1 MKNDNLENIINL
13 FENYLIT
20 LDKLAKEKNNLSYN
34 NQSIVIKLQKTQT
47 NKVVFTD
54 FYNSILDDFPVN
66 KLNTYGLTISD
77 VFGESVYNNVLE
89 YIETAFNGQIVEF
102 NAQINNINLFV
113 TLVPVFYN
121 NELIEVIGT
130 CFNNSAIGDETESII
145 RNVKQIFSSL
155 KQALA
160 ITNEAQYF
168 SKLNSNKKD
177 YLNRLLFTD
186 QNLLNKVLS
195 FAKIGLWRVEINQM
209 DITVSE
215 QVYEILGLNKD
226 VKGNELNKWLE
237 LINNE
242 DISSVNN
249 DYEMFIQNKL
259 KIFESTFRVKKQ
271 PNDWIWVKCIG
282 QSYYTDPK
290 NNLPTT
296 IVGIVIDIHS
306 EKSND
311 LEKDRLISELK
322 KSNFAAEE
330 TATEIIELYQEVVN
344 SEKFFIDMNLKKDEL
359 FSILSVELK
368 SSILGFLSLSNL
380 IFQEY
385 HNFSKEEIRDAL
397 KEIHISSKNLF
408 DFLENIL
415 LWTQI
420 NNKNIEYNP
429 NFFYLKDIINESLLL
444 FSNIIKDKH
453 LTIENNIDEKI
464 VVFVD
469 YNMINSLFRNLISN
483 SIKFSKQK
491 SKIIINSKPIEL
503 NTSFVEISINDNG
516 IGIDDKLKKYIFKFN
531 KKVIRRGSNNEI
543 GSGLGL
549 ILCKEF
555 INYHKGKI
563 WFESKRSAGTTFYFT
578 LPLAKL

>member
-13 FENYLIT
+13 FENYFIT

-102 NAQINNINLFV
+102 NTQINNINLFV

-130 CFNNSAIGDETESII
+130 CFNNPANGDETESII
-145 RNVKQIFSSL
+145 RNFKQIFYSL

-160 ITNEAQYF
+160 ITNEAQFF

-186 QNLLNKVLS
+186 QDLLNKVLS
-195 FAKIGLWRVEINQM
+195 FTKIGLWRVEINQM

-226 VKGNELNKWLE
+226 VKGNKLEKWLE
-237 LINNE
+237 LIHNE
-242 DISSVNN
+242 DIDKVNN
-249 DYEMFIQNKL
+249 DYKMFIQNKL

-491 SKIIINSKPIEL
+491 SKIIIDSKPIEL

>member
-1 MKNDNLENIINL
+1 
-13 FENYLIT
+13 
-20 LDKLAKEKNNLSYN
+20 
-34 NQSIVIKLQKTQT
+34 
-47 NKVVFTD
+47 
-54 FYNSILDDFPVN
+54 
-66 KLNTYGLTISD
+66 
-77 VFGESVYNNVLE
+77 
-89 YIETAFNGQIVEF
+89 
-102 NAQINNINLFV
+102 
-113 TLVPVFYN
+113 
-121 NELIEVIGT
+121 
-130 CFNNSAIGDETESII
+130 
-145 RNVKQIFSSL
+145 
-155 KQALA
+155 
-160 ITNEAQYF
+160 
-168 SKLNSNKKD
+168 
-177 YLNRLLFTD
+177 
-186 QNLLNKVLS
+186 
-195 FAKIGLWRVEINQM
+195 
-209 DITVSE
+209 
-215 QVYEILGLNKD
+215 
-226 VKGNELNKWLE
+226 
-237 LINNE
+237 
-242 DISSVNN
+242 
-249 DYEMFIQNKL
+249 MFIQNKL

-491 SKIIINSKPIEL
+491 SKIIIDSKPIEL

>member
-13 FENYLIT
+13 FENYFIT

-130 CFNNSAIGDETESII
+130 CFNNPANEDETESII

-160 ITNEAQYF
+160 ITNEAQFF

-237 LINNE
+237 LIHNE
-242 DISSVNN
+242 DIDKVNN
-249 DYEMFIQNKL
+249 DYKMFIQNKL

-444 FSNIIKDKH
+444 FSNIIKEKH

-491 SKIIINSKPIEL
+491 SKIIIDSKPIEL

>member
-102 NAQINNINLFV
+102 NTQINNINLFV

-130 CFNNSAIGDETESII
+130 CFNNPANGDETESII
-145 RNVKQIFSSL
+145 RNFKQIFYSL

-160 ITNEAQYF
+160 ITNEAQFF

-186 QNLLNKVLS
+186 QDLLNKVLS
-195 FAKIGLWRVEINQM
+195 FTKIGLWRVEINQM

-226 VKGNELNKWLE
+226 VKGNKLEKWLE
-237 LINNE
+237 LIHNE
-242 DISSVNN
+242 DIDKVNN
-249 DYEMFIQNKL
+249 DYKMFIQNKL

-444 FSNIIKDKH
+444 FSNIIKEKH

-491 SKIIINSKPIEL
+491 SKIIIDSKPIEL

>member
-242 DISSVNN
+242 DISRVNN

-296 IVGIVIDIHS
+296 IVGLVIDIHS

>member
-13 FENYLIT
+13 FENYFIT

-130 CFNNSAIGDETESII
+130 CFNNPANEDETESII

-160 ITNEAQYF
+160 ITNEAQFF

-242 DISSVNN
+242 DISRVNN

-296 IVGIVIDIHS
+296 IVGLVIDIHS

-444 FSNIIKDKH
+444 FSNIIKEKH